1 MADIDHMEITLTV
14 GFSEPTQEKVYRARA
29 NIADCERATGSSWI
43 CPICVERAAAIAALE
58 AGEGRK

>member
-29 NIADCERATGSSWI
+29 NIADCERATGSSAPSVWS
-43 CPICVERAAAIAALE
+43 VRRLLLH
-58 AGEGRK
+58 